1 MKRIVL
7 AITLYISCMV
17 VDYLVHYLN
26 NRKKSSSPTTT
37 QNSESYVGLFVVIW
51 TSSWKLEVNKTEL
64 KIHKLFHRTQSVSV
78 FDIKNVRIGE
88 KQDVTL
94 YDMDDKKVLTV
105 DALSDNYNRFL
116 KTLEFYG
123 KYPAACK

>member
-37 QNSESYVGLFVVIW
+37 QNSESYVVSWPASVKYVYMTIFALEIILF
-51 TSSWKLEVNKTEL
+51 
-64 KIHKLFHRTQSVSV
+64 RV
-78 FDIKNVRIGE
+78 F
-88 KQDVTL
+88 L
-94 YDMDDKKVLTV
+94 
-105 DALSDNYNRFL
+105 FL
-116 KTLEFYG
+116 K
-123 KYPAACK
+123 

>member
-37 QNSESYVGLFVVIW
+37 QNSESYVVSCPASVKYVYMTIFALEIILFG
-51 TSSWKLEVNKTEL
+51 
-64 KIHKLFHRTQSVSV
+64 V
-78 FDIKNVRIGE
+78 F
-88 KQDVTL
+88 L
-94 YDMDDKKVLTV
+94 
-105 DALSDNYNRFL
+105 FL
-116 KTLEFYG
+116 KQLQIPIPQQDIFDLRLFLPG
-123 KYPAACK
+123 SDCLL

>member
-37 QNSESYVGLFVVIW
+37 QNSESYVVSCPASVKYVYMTIFALEIILFGVF
-51 TSSWKLEVNKTEL
+51 
-64 KIHKLFHRTQSVSV
+64 LFC
-78 FDIKNVRIGE
+78 
-88 KQDVTL
+88 L
-94 YDMDDKKVLTV
+94 
-105 DALSDNYNRFL
+105 
-116 KTLEFYG
+116 LEFPKITNLTNQENLCIKCRITG
-123 KYPAACK
+123 NENKFRNVGDSIKRSRNHERIQN

>member
-1 MKRIVL
+1 M
-7 AITLYISCMV
+7 
-17 VDYLVHYLN
+17 
-26 NRKKSSSPTTT
+26 
-37 QNSESYVGLFVVIW
+37 FVVIW

-88 KQDVTL
+88 KQEVTL

-116 KTLEFYG
+116 KNFPNVEALASASLEEVYKMWEGLGYYRREQGGTSF
-123 KYPAACK
+123 

>member
-37 QNSESYVGLFVVIW
+37 QNSESYVVSCPASVKYVYMTIFALEIILFGVFLFLSNFKFQYHSRTFSICAYFCRDRIVCCNLDLQ
-51 TSSWKLEVNKTEL
+51 LE
-64 KIHKLFHRTQSVSV
+64 
-78 FDIKNVRIGE
+78 IGG
-88 KQDVTL
+88 KQD
-94 YDMDDKKVLTV
+94 
-105 DALSDNYNRFL
+105 
-116 KTLEFYG
+116 
-123 KYPAACK
+123 

>member
-1 MKRIVL
+1 M
-7 AITLYISCMV
+7 
-17 VDYLVHYLN
+17 
-26 NRKKSSSPTTT
+26 
-37 QNSESYVGLFVVIW
+37 
-51 TSSWKLEVNKTEL
+51 EVNKTEL

-105 DALSDNYNRFL
+105 DASVSYTHLDVYKRQIYIA
-116 KTLEFYG
+116 FYKIG
-123 KYPAACK
+123 

>member
-37 QNSESYVGLFVVIW
+37 QNSESYVVSCPASVKYVYMTIFALEIILFGGK
-51 TSSWKLEVNKTEL
+51 SSNMGTGYEKSPHFAGIE
-64 KIHKLFHRTQSVSV
+64 KIL
-78 FDIKNVRIGE
+78 
-88 KQDVTL
+88 
-94 YDMDDKKVLTV
+94 
-105 DALSDNYNRFL
+105 
-116 KTLEFYG
+116 
-123 KYPAACK
+123 

>member
-1 MKRIVL
+1 M
-7 AITLYISCMV
+7 
-17 VDYLVHYLN
+17 
-26 NRKKSSSPTTT
+26 
-37 QNSESYVGLFVVIW
+37 FVVIW

-116 KTLEFYG
+116 KTMEFYG

>member
-37 QNSESYVGLFVVIW
+37 QNSESYV
-51 TSSWKLEVNKTEL
+51 
-64 KIHKLFHRTQSVSV
+64 VSV
-78 FDIKNVRIGE
+78 KYVYMTIF
-88 KQDVTL
+88 
-94 YDMDDKKVLTV
+94 
-105 DALSDNYNRFL
+105 ALEIILFGVFLFL
-116 KTLEFYG
+116 K
-123 KYPAACK
+123 

>member
-1 MKRIVL
+1 M
-7 AITLYISCMV
+7 
-17 VDYLVHYLN
+17 
-26 NRKKSSSPTTT
+26 
-37 QNSESYVGLFVVIW
+37 FVVIW

-88 KQDVTL
+88 KQEVTL

-105 DALSDNYNRFL
+105 DALSDNYDYLLDLL
-116 KTLEFYG
+116 KVQNIKILN
-123 KYPAACK
+123 KHLKLI